1 MKRKIILGRYMEGDS
16 WVHRLDPRAKTAAMP
31 LFMVAVFLVDG
42 YMGVLA
48 LLLFT
53 AVVIRITRIPYRYYI
68 RAMKPLM
75 FLLLFILVFHI
86 LYDAGGGKL
95 LDVGAF
101 KVYAGGLEK
110 GIVSASRMGL
120 FIMLA
125 AVLTFT
131 TQPEQLA
138 QGLGSLLRPLT
149 CISVPTDR
157 LVLMLGIALRFIP
170 TIFEEAERLWKA
182 QQSRGL
188 DLSSRPLRE
197 KARLIIAPA
206 GPGNDRRVPT
216 RNRAGRFHGG
226 PGLSPGCAAKQ
237 VQDVCMEAGGYVI
250 RGGVSAARGRS
261 RAAVTAV

>member
-53 AVVIRITRIPYRYYI
+53 AAVIRATGIPHRYFI

-149 CISVPTDR
+149 YIGVPTDR

-188 DLSSRPLRE
+188 DLSSRSLKE
-197 KARLIIAPA
+197 KARLIIALLVPVTTGA
-206 GPGNDRRVPT
+206 FRR
-216 RNRAGRFHGG
+216 AI
-226 PGLSPGCAAKQ
+226 GLADS
-237 VQDVCMEAGGYVI
+237 MEARGY
-250 RGGVSAARGRS
+250 RLGAPRS
-261 RAAVTAV
+261 RFRAFVWKRADTLFVALFLLPVAAAALL

>member
-53 AVVIRITRIPYRYYI
+53 AAVIRATGIPYRYFI

-86 LYDAGGGKL
+86 VYDAGGGKL
-95 LDVGAF
+95 LDMGAF

-110 GIVSASRMGL
+110 GIVSASRMAL

-149 CISVPTDR
+149 YIGVPTDR

-170 TIFEEAERLWKA
+170 TIFEETERLWKA

-197 KARLIIAPA
+197 KARLIIALLVPVTTGA
-206 GPGNDRRVPT
+206 FRR
-216 RNRAGRFHGG
+216 AI
-226 PGLSPGCAAKQ
+226 GLADS
-237 VQDVCMEAGGYVI
+237 MEARGY
-250 RGGVSAARGRS
+250 RLGARRS
-261 RAAVTAV
+261 RFRAFVWKRADTLFVALFLLPVAAAALL